1 MRASESAAALRALG
15 QQIDDAVELDE
26 MERLTRALDPPR
38 TPEQPRHERPFVT
51 PSEEETKDLAEPARW
66 APCPVEQ
73 RKWSHSIVVL
83 NPSDLRYGHE
93 PGGRARKEAWKWKR
107 RRWLLAALVVVLVCG
122 GALGYV
128 FGVSSDNKKKRSQSS
143 GGAVLDA
150 VVRAV
155 VIGSCAEALAF
166 TNTVAF
172 SETGQPDGISS
183 HCSFITY
190 QHHYRLIYHH
200 PYRQPHHRR
209 QRRHNIPP

>member
-1 MRASESAAALRALG
+1 
-15 QQIDDAVELDE
+15 

-38 TPEQPRHERPFVT
+38 TPEQPRDERPFVT

-73 RKWSHSIVVL
+73 RKWSHRIVVL

-107 RRWLLAALVVVLVCG
+107 RRWLLAGLVVVLVCG

-128 FGVSSDNKKKRSQSS
+128 FGVSSDNKKKRSSS
-143 GGAVLDA
+143 VEAPSSMPSSSPSSPPD
-150 VVRAV
+150 
-155 VIGSCAEALAF
+155 AEALAF

-183 HCSFITY
+183 HRSDTTSNTITVSY
-190 QHHYRLIYHH
+190 TIINTDDHAN
-200 PYRQPHHRR
+200 RR
-209 QRRHNIPP
+209 PRRHCNPHLLIHPPRRRAGPASPSMHH